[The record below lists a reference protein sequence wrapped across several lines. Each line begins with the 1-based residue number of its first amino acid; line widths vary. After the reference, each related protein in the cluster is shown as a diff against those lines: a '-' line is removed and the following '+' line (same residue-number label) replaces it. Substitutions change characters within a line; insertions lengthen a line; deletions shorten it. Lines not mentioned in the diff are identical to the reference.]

1 LVNSPIIGD
10 IVAIRTIKSAFEN
23 YDRQYGKK
31 EVLPE
36 KKRLDR
42 LFMALY
48 ILGDK
53 GKKSVTR
60 QDIERKCST
69 SKNEIMLAIE
79 ELIEKNN
86 IIDESTMSGMK
97 WRLNR
102 NGINYAE
109 ELIEE
114 LEGNTNSMYIPDPD

>member
-1 LVNSPIIGD
+1 M
-10 IVAIRTIKSAFEN
+10 AIKTIKSAFDH

-31 EVLPE
+31 GVKPD
-36 KKRLDR
+36 KKRLDK

-53 GKKSVTR
+53 GKKSVIR
-60 QDIERKCST
+60 QDIERKCSI

-79 ELIEKNN
+79 ELTEKNY

-102 NGINYAE
+102 NGISYAE
-109 ELIEE
+109 DLIDD
-114 LEGNTNSMYIPDPD
+114 LESNISPVYIPDPD

>member
-1 LVNSPIIGD
+1 M
-10 IVAIRTIKSAFEN
+10 AIKTIKSAFDY
-23 YDRQYGKK
+23 YDRHYGKK
-31 EVLPE
+31 TVLPE

-42 LFMALY
+42 IILSLY

-53 GKKSVTR
+53 GKKSVGR
-60 QDIERKCST
+60 QEIERKCSIP
-69 SKNEIMLAIE
+69 KNEIMLAIE
-79 ELIEKNN
+79 ELTEKIC

-102 NGINYAE
+102 KGINYAE

-114 LEGNTNSMYIPDPD
+114 LEGTINPVYIPEPD